1 MKRRKREQEIASVVF
16 NTDSYSVS
24 RSRSNGI
31 HLSFWLSLWIGDNS
45 QTGIA
50 QGPENRVKPWIKGKN
65 GGEVQNERHTK
76 YFSIMFQGSIK
87 LTKYSIWRW
96 DTVGVFIM
104 FIFIYENLPRIGNTL
119 HDSLVSPHRYTG
131 VLGRDD
137 DRRGDGICRPSHIY
151 HAQRNTHRQTEK
163 REKIYTLYADL
174 RLSLCL
180 CLLKLNVHD

>member
-104 FIFIYENLPRIGNTL
+104 FIFIYAFPR
-119 HDSLVSPHRYTG
+119 HSSP
-131 VLGRDD
+131 L
-137 DRRGDGICRPSHIY
+137 
-151 HAQRNTHRQTEK
+151 
-163 REKIYTLYADL
+163 KIYLALATHSMIASFLPIVTLVFLGGMMIDGAMGSAGPPTSIMHKEIHTG
-174 RLSLCL
+174 RQ
-180 CLLKLNVHD
+180 KNVKKSIHYTQTLD